1 MEQEALNE
9 AMRQSISNQQQRVK
23 RSRDRRNRRDR
34 RSVNR
39 HGESQ
44 RNAVAATPAI
54 QPTPVPNSTID
65 ELSNAQMFSLLL
77 FCSSVLYYAF
87 LLSRQLF
94 TFFCYRSRFA
104 LRIVFM
110 LANIAFDSSH
120 GNLIVM
126 SYGLA
131 SSYDLFFL
139 LLEMWTFLFHHLELL
154 LVIAFLFFLVG
165 IHVGWVSD
173 QTRHHRTVTP
183 SNTF

>member
-77 FCSSVLYYAF
+77 FCSSVLCYAF
-87 LLSRQLF
+87 LLFRQLL
-94 TFFCYRSRFA
+94 TFFCYFA
-104 LRIVFM
+104 LQIVF
-110 LANIAFDSSH
+110 LLVYIAIDSSRVI
-120 GNLIVM
+120 LFMI
-126 SYGLA
+126 SFGLA
-131 SSYDLFFL
+131 SSYDVFFL

-173 QTRHHRTVTP
+173 QTRHHRTVTL
-183 SNTF
+183 SKTF